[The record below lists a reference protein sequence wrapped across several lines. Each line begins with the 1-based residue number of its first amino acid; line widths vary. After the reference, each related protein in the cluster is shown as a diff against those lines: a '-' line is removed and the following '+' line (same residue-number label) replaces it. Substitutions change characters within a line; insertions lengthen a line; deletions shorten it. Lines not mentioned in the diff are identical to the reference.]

1 MGIEHGLEVV
11 ILDQKLTVAL
21 EHLHLTKTSYKNT
34 LQRLVANWIYDLRQR
49 DAFAVPSCVRRY
61 LKSATNSSEF
71 NRNKYVI
78 KISHSSFG
86 LIPRGTNHKKNKY
99 RPSLTKLTGTDQMY
113 NAIMRSPTIWLRT
126 SLQNWR
132 FMLQATQTWTYGTIL
147 NTERPIRRQ
156 NPQRLRQLLR
166 QSDQIRLTRGHLHN
180 SARAILEKARRVLV
194 MISLC
199 SQREF
204 FWWWRRNSCGSEDGQ
219 SA

>member
-1 MGIEHGLEVV
+1 MRLLSHHASGDTWKAPPTAANSIEINMLEKYH
-11 ILDQKLTVAL
+11 IHLLDWFHVARI
-21 EHLHLTKTSYKNT
+21 T
-34 LQRLVANWIYDLRQR
+34 R
-49 DAFAVPSCVRRY
+49 
-61 LKSATNSSEF
+61 
-71 NRNKYVI
+71 
-78 KISHSSFG
+78 
-86 LIPRGTNHKKNKY
+86 KKKY

-113 NAIMRSPTIWLRT
+113 NVIMRSPTIWLRT